1 MSKIEH
7 TLVIFVGK
15 SGSGKSS
22 LINRL
27 CEREGYTQL
36 ISYTTR
42 PRRNENDN
50 DHIFITEEDYYAAK
64 LNGDIVAETKING
77 YYYYATRDQVYKADF
92 YTLDPKGLDSLL
104 SMNLPNLNLVIIYIS
119 CPDDI
124 RMERAVNIRGDNKQ
138 TFRARSYSESA
149 QFRKFI
155 IDEKWDYSVQ
165 NFNFA
170 KSYSVIKW
178 ICDLEGLWKNR
189 LEDET
194 E

>member
-1 MSKIEH
+1 MNNIEH

-27 CEREGYTQL
+27 CNREGYTQV
-36 ISYTTR
+36 ISQTTR
-42 PRRNENDN
+42 HRRNENDN
-50 DHIFITEEDYYAAK
+50 DHYFVSEEDYYMAK
-64 LNGDIVAETKING
+64 LNGDIVAETEING
-77 YYYYATRDQVYKADF
+77 YHYYATKDQVYNADF
-92 YTLDPKGLDSLL
+92 YTLDPQGLESLL
-104 SMNLPNLNLVIIYIS
+104 SKDLQNLRLVIIYIS

-138 TFRARSYSESA
+138 TFKARNFSETA

-155 IDEKWDYSVQ
+155 ADEKWDYSIKNI
-165 NFNFA
+165 NFQKA
-170 KSYSVIKW
+170 YSTLKW

-189 LEDET
+189 LDKK
-194 E
+194 

>member
-1 MSKIEH
+1 MNNIEH

-27 CEREGYTQL
+27 CNREGYTQV
-36 ISYTTR
+36 ISQTTR

-50 DHIFITEEDYYAAK
+50 DHIFITEEDYYMAK
-64 LNGDIVAETKING
+64 LNGDIVAETEING
-77 YYYYATRDQVYKADF
+77 YHYYATREQVYNADF
-92 YTLDPKGLDSLL
+92 YTLDPQGLESLL
-104 SMNLPNLNLVIIYIS
+104 SRDLPNLRLVIIYIA

-138 TFRARSYSESA
+138 TFRARNYSETT

-155 IDEKWDYSVQ
+155 ADEKWDYSIKNI
-165 NFNFA
+165 NFQKA
-170 KSYSVIKW
+170 YSALKW

-189 LEDET
+189 LDKK
-194 E
+194 